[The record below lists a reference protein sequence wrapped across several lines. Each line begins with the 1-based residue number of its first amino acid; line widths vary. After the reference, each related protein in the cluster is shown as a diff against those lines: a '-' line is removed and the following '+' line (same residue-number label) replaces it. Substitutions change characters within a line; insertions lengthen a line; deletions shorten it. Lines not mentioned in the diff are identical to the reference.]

1 MRAKIVPLFFLL
13 LSDAPCLAW
22 CTVIVGNLG
31 LGNSG
36 FVGVGGWGQGGQLGS
51 PKKVEQLEGVN

>member
-1 MRAKIVPLFFLL
+1 MPLFFLL

-31 LGNSG
+31 LGNLG